1 MTATSTALTY
11 QRLLE
16 ESPLMMALRKDTL
29 PVMASLFQEHLGEP
43 GTRIETEELHDLI
56 DADLEELR
64 DHFPLG
70 KTTGKGYCDRW
81 REDGLLHRT
90 LHGSLKREVYELSA
104 DGHDLLRILSGL
116 ETEQS
121 AVTES
126 RLVSITS
133 ALHRLAIETDP
144 DKSRRLALLQE
155 EKAALDRE
163 IERLSSGE
171 PVVIPGERARERVL
185 DILDQARTLPAD
197 FVRVRARVEEMS
209 RELRASI
216 VSSEDGAS
224 DILEDVWSGVDLLET
239 SDEGKTFQAFADL
252 VRDPEASA
260 VFDDDVST
268 LLERQFAEALPIPVR
283 GALRSLRRE
292 LADGNRGVQST
303 MTEFA
308 RSLRRYV
315 FSSEYRQDQVLQEK
329 ITEALG
335 SALKA
340 AEHTKPF
347 SEVPFDLELSRTQ
360 MFSIG
365 EVLPWDPSETEVTR
379 TLVVHEAGSADFEEL
394 AAKALQTEIDFES
407 LRANINAVWKEEPEL
422 SEVSV
427 KMVLD
432 RFPATQGLASV
443 VGLLGLATTHGKM
456 RVGDV
461 DVLEWSSEDGSLR
474 RAEVPRHVFLGPIL

>member
-1 MTATSTALTY
+1 ML
-11 QRLLE
+11 
-16 ESPLMMALRKDTL
+16 ALRKDTL
-29 PVMASLFQEHLGEP
+29 PVMAALFQEHLGTP
-43 GTRIETEELHDLI
+43 GKRIETEELHDLI

-64 DHFPLG
+64 DHFALG
-70 KTTGKGYCDRW
+70 KTTGKGYCDQW
-81 REDGLLHRT
+81 REDGLLQRT
-90 LHGSLKREVYELSA
+90 LHGTLKREVYELSA
-104 DGHDLLRILSGL
+104 AGHDLLRILGGL

-144 DKSRRLALLQE
+144 DKSRRLALLQDE
-155 EKAALDRE
+155 RAALDRE
-163 IERLSSGE
+163 IERLSSGD
-171 PVVIPGERARERVL
+171 PIVIPADRARERVL

-197 FVRVRARVEEMS
+197 FVRVRSRVEEMS
-209 RELRASI
+209 RDLRASI
-216 VSSEDGAS
+216 VSNEEGAA
-224 DILEDVWSGVDLLET
+224 DILGDVWMGVDLLET

-260 VFDDDVST
+260 VLDDDVAS
-268 LLERQFAEALPIPVR
+268 LLEREFTKGLPFAVR

-292 LADGNRGVQST
+292 LADGNRDVQAT

-315 FSSEYRQDQVLQEK
+315 FSRDYQQDQVLQEK

-335 SALKA
+335 AALGA
-340 AEHTKPF
+340 AEETKPF
-347 SEVPFDLELSRTQ
+347 TDVPFDLELSRTHL
-360 MFSIG
+360 FSIG

-379 TLVVHEAGSADFEEL
+379 TLVVHEAGHADFEEL

-407 LRANINAVWKEEPEL
+407 LRASINAVWEKNPGL

-432 RFPATQGLASV
+432 RFPATQGLASI
-443 VGLLGLATTHGKM
+443 VGLLGLATAQGEMKVEETDM
-456 RVGDV
+456 
-461 DVLEWSSEDGSLR
+461 LEWESEDGSSR
-474 RAEVPRHVFLGPIL
+474 RAEVARHVFTRPIP